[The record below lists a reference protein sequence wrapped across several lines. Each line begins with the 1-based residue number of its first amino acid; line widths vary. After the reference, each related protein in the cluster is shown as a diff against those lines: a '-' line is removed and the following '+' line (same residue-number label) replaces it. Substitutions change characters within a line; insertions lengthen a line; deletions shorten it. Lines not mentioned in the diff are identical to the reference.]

1 MAEAPERLDAGRG
14 ERDATETAAYEA
26 TVAKL
31 GHEIGEAMCYVFR
44 FVAVALLTL
53 LLAVLIALPYLVAGL
68 SVLVW
73 LVALWLAWDA
83 LYHLYGLGTP
93 FPWSALPGT
102 AVAIPIALLPLM
114 VIRFF
119 RDRSRSSG
127 MPLMM
132 TISFFATFAGAFVAA
147 AVCGWLVVK
156 GVEYAIDRPE
166 LQMLIQSLPAALYC
180 AGILLATLSGRR
192 REKIQ

>member
-1 MAEAPERLDAGRG
+1 MTAGAPEHLEINN

-31 GHEIGEAMCYVFR
+31 AHEIGEAMRYVFQ
-44 FVAVALLTL
+44 FVVVAFLTL

-68 SVLVW
+68 SVLAW
-73 LVALWLAWDA
+73 LVTLWLAWDA
-83 LYHLYGLGTP
+83 LYGLYGLGTP

-127 MPLMM
+127 LPLMM

-147 AVCGWLVVK
+147 AACALLIVK
-156 GVEYAIDRPE
+156 GVEYAIGHPE
-166 LQMLIQSLPAALYC
+166 WQMLIQSLPAALC
-180 AGILLATLSGRR
+180 FAGILLAAISGYR
-192 REKIQ
+192 RERIS